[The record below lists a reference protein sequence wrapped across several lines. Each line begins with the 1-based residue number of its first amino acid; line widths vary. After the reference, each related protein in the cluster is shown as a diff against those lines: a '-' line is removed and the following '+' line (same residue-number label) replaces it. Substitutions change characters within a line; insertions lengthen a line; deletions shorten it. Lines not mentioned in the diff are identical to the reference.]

1 MRNQIDMQKL
11 KKNQEYQFQSIV
23 EILLLATKIK

>member
-11 KKNQEYQFQSIV
+11 KKIQEYQFQRIV

>member
-11 KKNQEYQFQSIV
+11 KKIQEYQFQSIV

>member
-11 KKNQEYQFQSIV
+11 KKIQEYSFQSIV